1 MRNLKAAPSGNGSAP
16 RPVKKDAKDKEGKE
30 GREKEHH
37 GVPAEV
43 QVPYAWGG
51 TMNCVLST

>member
-16 RPVKKDAKDKEGKE
+16 RPVKKDAKDKE

-51 TMNCVLST
+51 TMNCVLSV